1 IDLLRSVAISFLHFR
16 LGSTPKLCLGV
27 SWVVFVSVSDH
38 EVRKQPIQPRG
49 WTGLLRTARFSS
61 YVAAWQTRELYNVT
75 LAEYSRRVQS
85 KEFIA
90 TIRPVNRCSLL
101 PRRGDL
107 GGSSTRDFSST
118 SNLNPLTSRIPLLF
132 PRIAV
137 RVIAVS
143 FPETKLVVIQQQEP
157 AHPLHALPRIQMR
170 HD

>member
-1 IDLLRSVAISFLHFR
+1 IDAQALPGRQLGCFCFR
-16 LGSTPKLCLGV
+16 
-27 SWVVFVSVSDH
+27 F
-38 EVRKQPIQPRG
+38 RPRG
-49 WTGLLRTARFSS
+49 QKTTDSTERLDGLANELRG
-61 YVAAWQTRELYNVT
+61 
-75 LAEYSRRVQS
+75 SRRTLQRGKRANS
-85 KEFIA
+85 
-90 TIRPVNRCSLL
+90 TMSLL
-101 PRRGDL
+101 QNIPGGSNRKNSSPRFARSIDAACCRAGDL